1 MSQYMRGSKRWIKMK
16 GPDEVVRRFPGFDTK
31 RATDELERKME
42 VLRACRQAGELPDA
56 VLLRWIDTLSP
67 AFVARLV
74 KYGFIDERRGATTKP
89 LLVMAEEQLT
99 GGHVHDWLTHLKDKG
114 DCDRH
119 IRQETAKMIRVVRGC
134 RWTFPGDM
142 QASDLLGWLEVQV
155 NSQGNPI
162 SIRTR
167 NDIAGTVKAFGRWM
181 VRERRMQENPFSHLS
196 RKNVKLDRRRI
207 RRPFMDDELIRL
219 VTAAERGP
227 VYQRIDGPMR
237 ATVYLLASET
247 GLRSLEIRSLTRA
260 SFDLD
265 ADMPSVT
272 VLAAYSKN
280 RREDT
285 LPLRPRLAARLRI
298 ALAHHRPEDPA
309 FPLPGESYVVR
320 MLRLDL
326 DATAD
331 PMKGLEAVPYI
342 DADGKVADFHS
353 LRHTFITNLARSG
366 VHPKVAQELGRHGDI
381 NITLGTYTHIEL
393 EKRSEAVRRLPEI
406 MLPGDAADNLHADA
420 ADDLPLDG
428 NLDGTV
434 SA

>member
-1 MSQYMRGSKRWIKMK
+1 MSQYTRGSKRWIKMR
-16 GPDEVVRRFPGFDTK
+16 GPDEMVRRFPGFDTK
-31 RATDELERKME
+31 RATDELERKLMT
-42 VLRACRQAGELPDA
+42 LRACRQAGELPDA
-56 VLLRWIDTLSP
+56 GLLRWIDTLSP

-99 GGHVHDWLTHLKDKG
+99 GGHVFDWLAHLKDKG
-114 DCDRH
+114 DCARH
-119 IRQETAKMIRVVRGC
+119 IRQETAKMISVVRGC

-142 QASDLLGWLEVQV
+142 QASDLISWLDVQI
-155 NSQGNPI
+155 NPQGDPI

-167 NDIAGTVKAFGRWM
+167 NDIGGSVKAFGTWM
-181 VRERRMQENPFSHLS
+181 VRERRMQESPFSHLS

-207 RRPFMDDELIRL
+207 RRPLTDDELIRL
-219 VTAAERGP
+219 VAAAERGP
-227 VYQRIDGPMR
+227 VYQRIDGPTR

-247 GLRSLEIRSLTRA
+247 GLRSLEIRSLTRV
-260 SFDLD
+260 SFDLNTD
-265 ADMPSVT
+265 TPSVT

-309 FPLPGESYVVR
+309 FPLPGER
-320 MLRLDL
+320 DIAEMLRFDL
-326 DATAD
+326 VATAD
-331 PMKGLEAVPYI
+331 PAKGLKPVPYI

-353 LRHTFITNLARSG
+353 LRHTFVTNLAKSG
-366 VHPKVAQELGRHGDI
+366 VHPKVAQELARHSDI

-393 EKRSEAVRRLPEI
+393 EKRAEAVRRLPEI
-406 MLPGDAADNLHADA
+406 MLPNDAAGNPPADA
-420 ADDLPLDG
+420 VDDLPLDG
-428 NLDGTV
+428 PLDGTA